1 MSQWGR
7 HKRTYRA
14 GNSGGGLSTETQEI
28 VNSKSSQEADYCLVT
43 YFKKKKKEI
52 GVVATCKGTPPLRG
66 MPGPPSN
73 LQVQYVRQSTGRL
86 TQLDRN

>member
-28 VNSKSSQEADYCLVT
+28 VNRKSGCRLLSYNVFC
-43 YFKKKKKEI
+43 KKKKKEI
-52 GVVATCKGTPPLRG
+52 GDVATCKGIPPLRG

-73 LQVQYVRQSTGRL
+73 LQVQYVRQSTGGL
-86 TQLDRN
+86 TQLDSN